1 MPIYNKL
8 VRDLIPDI
16 IGAQG
21 KQYTIQTLDQED
33 YIAELRKK
41 LQEEHHEY
49 IAAVQDREAVEEL
62 ADMLEVIY
70 ALASIHGATEQD
82 LNRVRDEKAQLRGK
96 FQERILL
103 IEAEM

>member
-1 MPIYNKL
+1 MSIYNKL

-21 KQYTIQTLDQED
+21 KQYTTKTLDQED

-41 LQEEHHEY
+41 LQEEHQEY
-49 IAAVQDREAVEEL
+49 ITA
-62 ADMLEVIY
+62 
-70 ALASIHGATEQD
+70 GAQ
-82 LNRVRDEKAQLRGK
+82 KRGK

-103 IEAEM
+103 IETEE